1 MQIEAPGG
9 GTEKDARMI
18 VPEITHEYP
27 ENDRFGK
34 TLPAYGMYFRHVKG
48 LKLQNID
55 IRPLQ
60 PDAREMLVFDV
71 RILSISTKKVNNP
84 CILVFNVD
92 FSQKKGY
99 DLS

>member
-1 MQIEAPGG
+1 M
-9 GTEKDARMI
+9 
-18 VPEITHEYP
+18 
-27 ENDRFGK
+27 
-34 TLPAYGMYFRHVKG
+34 RHPFLG
-48 LKLQNID
+48 
-55 IRPLQ
+55 
-60 PDAREMLVFDV
+60 EMLVFDV